1 MKLNRLKKIRFG
13 KSFRGLTSS
22 LTFRLVIFLLVFL
35 FTFILRSHNY
45 DRVPTANHLDEM
57 LYAWSGLYLIEEG
70 VPVSWSTL
78 DYPKRAEV
86 FKGKISYQGGIPEA
100 SVTLYKPWLDEPP
113 LFSLLVGSFAHLYQA
128 KKTDFVPASYIRMP
142 VVLLAGFTS
151 IMIFLITRM
160 VSGFWT
166 GILAMLIFGTT
177 PILVFASRTAMPE
190 NIIAF
195 LLTVI
200 MYLLLKFY
208 QKPRFLYLIFLPVL
222 VGIAGLSKPTGY
234 FLLPLALFL
243 IFSVLYKLK
252 KSKQALLWCLYLI
265 IGTLPFIII
274 YFWYGLH
281 FDREIFWQIT
291 STQSHRPVGFNSLA
305 WFFISPAYRTQIL
318 KDSWYIFGLLS
329 AAFFIFSPLE
339 GLKKLISLAFVYW
352 IAVVMISGGEGDLLP
367 WYRFPSFPF
376 LAILTAWGLQYL
388 VKRADFFATFLAAG
402 LLLGNRLL
410 LVNPFRP
417 NIDPTSFRLIFSALM
432 LPSLSKFIFEK
443 KWLDK
448 VCRFIII
455 GVITVGIYFN
465 TIYIYN
471 AFELDC
477 ESKTC
482 PIVPSTFLS
491 SLRFPFIW
499 RWLVVGETPIR

>member
-1 MKLNRLKKIRFG
+1 MRFEHLRKVGLWKIG
-13 KSFRGLTSS
+13 IELISS
-22 LTFRLVIFLLVFL
+22 STFRLIVFLLVFV

-78 DYPKRAEV
+78 DYPKRAQV
-86 FKGKISYQGGIPEA
+86 FKGKISYKGGIPEA

-113 LFSLLVGSFAHLYQA
+113 GFPLLVGAFAHFYKA
-128 KKTDFVPASYIRMP
+128 EKTDFVPSSYIRMP

-151 IMIFLITRM
+151 VMIFLIGRL
-160 VSGFWT
+160 VSGFGT

-177 PILVFASRTAMPE
+177 PILVFASRSAMPE
-190 NIIAF
+190 NLIAF
-195 LLTVI
+195 LLTLTT
-200 MYLLLKFY
+200 YLLLKFY
-208 QKPRFLYLIFLPVL
+208 QQPKFLYLLPLPLL

-234 FLLPLALFL
+234 FLLPLVLF
-243 IFSVLYKLK
+243 IVFMVLYKLK
-252 KSKQALLWCLYLI
+252 KVKLVLRFSLYLI
-265 IGTLPFIII
+265 IGTIPFIIF

-281 FDREIFWQIT
+281 FDQEIFWQIT

-305 WFFISPAYRTQIL
+305 WFFISPAYRTLIF
-318 KDSWYIFGLLS
+318 KDSWYVFGLLS
-329 AAFFIFSPLE
+329 AAYFIFSPLD
-339 GLKKLISLAFVYW
+339 GLKRLISLTFVYW
-352 IAVVMISGGEGDLLP
+352 IMVVMISGGEGDLLP
-367 WYRFPSFPF
+367 WYRFPAFPF

-417 NIDPTSFRLIFSALM
+417 NIDPTNFRLIFSALM
-432 LPSLSKFIFEK
+432 LPSLSKFIFEE

-448 VCRFIII
+448 ACRLIIV
-455 GVITVGIYFN
+455 GVIVIGIYFN
-465 TIYIYN
+465 VVYIYN

-499 RWLVVGETPIR
+499 RWLVVGEIPLK